1 MNYRIYG
8 YNDNWEYITT
18 IYEEEQLEEYIDNL
32 SGYRN
37 IMVIRYNIS
46 LNQDENY
53 YIKSVCDSLT
63 RRLK

>member
-32 SGYRN
+32 RGYRS
-37 IMVIRYNIS
+37 IMVIRHNIS

-53 YIKSVCDSLT
+53 YIKSVSDSLT

>member
-37 IMVIRYNIS
+37 IMVIRHNIS